1 MCLSVSK
8 TKNKLIKKMSCGLIN
23 LIFFLEFWCKI
34 LLLCGYTI
42 LLPILVPNSYSLFLL
57 RIAIMLEVKTLSIL
71 SKFGQRQKKKNH
83 FSLVERVQSQS
94 HKIIWKDLRSQ
105 NNDYFSF

>member
-1 MCLSVSK
+1 
-8 TKNKLIKKMSCGLIN
+8 MSCGLIN

-71 SKFGQRQKKKNH
+71 SKFGQRQKKKKKKKKKKSF
-83 FSLVERVQSQS
+83 FSGWESTKSVP
-94 HKIIWKDLRSQ
+94 
-105 NNDYFSF
+105 